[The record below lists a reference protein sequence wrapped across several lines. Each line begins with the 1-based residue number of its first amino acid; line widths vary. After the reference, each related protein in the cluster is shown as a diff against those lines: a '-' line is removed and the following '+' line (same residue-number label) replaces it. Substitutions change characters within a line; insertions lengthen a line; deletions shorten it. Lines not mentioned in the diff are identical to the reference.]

1 MLFLFGNGVYLV
13 INRAEEYKK
22 RLEMY
27 YQAEEAILGG
37 AQSYSMGSR
46 NLTRANLAEVRSTI
60 EYLIKQIEVEE
71 ARAKGKGKMKVM
83 GGVPRDI

>member
-1 MLFLFGNGVYLV
+1 
-13 INRAEEYKK
+13 
-22 RLEMY
+22 MY
-27 YQAEEAILGG
+27 YQAEEAILSG

-71 ARAKGKGKMKVM
+71 ARAKGKGKMRVM

>member
-1 MLFLFGNGVYLV
+1 M
-13 INRAEEYKK
+13 INRAEEYRK

-27 YQAEEAILGG
+27 YQAEEAILSG

-46 NLTRANLAEVRSTI
+46 NLTRANLAEVRNTI
-60 EYLIKQIEVEE
+60 EYLIRQIEVEE

>member
-1 MLFLFGNGVYLV
+1 
-13 INRAEEYKK
+13 
-22 RLEMY
+22 MY
-27 YQAEEAILGG
+27 YQAEEAILSG

-46 NLTRANLAEVRSTI
+46 NLTRANLAEVRNTI
-60 EYLIKQIEVEE
+60 EYLIRQIEVEE

>member
-1 MLFLFGNGVYLV
+1 
-13 INRAEEYKK
+13 
-22 RLEMY
+22 MY
-27 YQAEEAILGG
+27 YQAEEAILSG

-46 NLTRANLAEVRSTI
+46 NLTRANLAEVRSRI

-71 ARAKGKGKMKVM
+71 ARAKGKGKMRVM

>member
-1 MLFLFGNGVYLV
+1 M
-13 INRAEEYKK
+13 INRLDEYKK

-27 YQAEEAILGG
+27 YQAEEAILSG

-60 EYLIKQIEVEE
+60 EYLIKQIAVEE
-71 ARAKGKGKMKVM
+71 ARAAGKGKMRVM
-83 GGVPRDI
+83 GGVPRDV

>member
-1 MLFLFGNGVYLV
+1 MYTKEKLQ
-13 INRAEEYKK
+13 RKKK

-46 NLTRANLAEVRSTI
+46 SLTRANLTEIRNTIDRLENEIEQLEAVAKRRSPRKAI
-60 EYLIKQIEVEE
+60 AV
-71 ARAKGKGKMKVM
+71 
-83 GGVPRDI
+83 VPRDF